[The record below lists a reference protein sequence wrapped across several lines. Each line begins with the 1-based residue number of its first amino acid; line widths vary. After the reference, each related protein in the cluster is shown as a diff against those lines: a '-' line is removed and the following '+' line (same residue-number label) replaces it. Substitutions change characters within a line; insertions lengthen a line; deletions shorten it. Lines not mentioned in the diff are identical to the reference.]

1 MFENTENKSVCSP
14 KKKKKSVCN
23 YFSIFFSTVYSDQLS
38 RPDSKCDVSNEEQ
51 ILLTALLRGA
61 LICYNQ

>member
-1 MFENTENKSVCSP
+1 METQAIALAIQMMEV
-14 KKKKKSVCN
+14 
-23 YFSIFFSTVYSDQLS
+23 YYSDQLS